1 MKKNMRLFDLDN
13 RGIDPYN
20 LRLGRLDYFLS
31 VQIVALGLYLF
42 FVAVGY
48 YNAHFNYMH
57 IESAF
62 QFTWPEAMWGFSLLL
77 FTPILGLYLLLLCC
91 VLFKGCIILYPLLLL
106 IPLTLFFIVQTL
118 RRCYDAKINFGF
130 ILIPMIPLALF
141 FLKSKPRDNDGKEQ
155 PLRTLTIRA
164 GRICLIVIL
173 ASLAYFIIQILVN
186 RFYL

>member
-1 MKKNMRLFDLDN
+1 MRLFDLDN
-13 RGIDPYN
+13 KGIDPYN

-57 IESAF
+57 IERAF
-62 QFTWPEAMWGFSLLL
+62 QFTWPEAMWGFSFLLL
-77 FTPILGLYLLLLCC
+77 TPLLGVYLLMLCY
-91 VLFKGCIILYPLLLL
+91 VLSKGCIILYPLLLL
-106 IPLTLFFIVQTL
+106 ILLTLFFIVQTL
-118 RRCYDAKINFGF
+118 RRCYDAMINFGF

-141 FLKSKPRDNDGKEQ
+141 FLKSKSRDNEEIEL
-155 PLRTLTIRA
+155 PLRTSTIRA

-186 RFYL
+186 RFYLQ

>member
-1 MKKNMRLFDLDN
+1 MRLFDLDN
-13 RGIDPYN
+13 KGIDPYN

-57 IESAF
+57 IERAF
-62 QFTWPEAMWGFSLLL
+62 QFTWPEAMWGSSFLLL
-77 FTPILGLYLLLLCC
+77 TPLLGVYLLMLCY
-91 VLFKGCIILYPLLLL
+91 VFSKGCIILYPLLLL
-106 IPLTLFFIVQTL
+106 ILLTLFFIVQTL
-118 RRCYDAKINFGF
+118 RRCYDAKINIGF
-130 ILIPMIPLALF
+130 ILVPMIPLALF
-141 FLKSKPRDNDGKEQ
+141 FLKSKSRGNEDKEL
-155 PLRTLTIRA
+155 PLRTSTIRA

>member
-1 MKKNMRLFDLDN
+1 MKSFNPYDLK
-13 RGIDPYN
+13 
-20 LRLGRLDYFLS
+20 LGRLDYFLS

-62 QFTWPEAMWGFSLLL
+62 HFTWPEAIWDFSFLLL
-77 FTPILGLYLLLLCC
+77 TPLLGLYLLMMCYILS
-91 VLFKGCIILYPLLLL
+91 KGCIILYPLLLL
-106 IPLTLFFIVQTL
+106 ILLTLFFIVQTL

-141 FLKSKPRDNDGKEQ
+141 FLKSKSRDNEDKEQ
-155 PLRTLTIRA
+155 PLRTSTIHA

-173 ASLAYFIIQILVN
+173 ASLAYFIVQILVN
-186 RFYL
+186 RFYLQ